1 MRVTRTHCDPARR
14 ALSRA
19 LDFGH
24 PRGPVS
30 RTVVGYASILLA
42 ACFWGGSASLGKR
55 LLEAGVPTMMLM
67 EVRTLV
73 SGGVLVGALAARSP
87 ARLRVPARD
96 LPLLAVYGVS
106 LAGVNV
112 SYYEAIRWLPVAT
125 AVFIQFTAPA
135 LVFAYGVATGR
146 ERPRLATTAAL
157 VLSMAGT
164 NLMVGGSPAALGS
177 LPLVGLACAIAST
190 VLYAFGVV
198 VSHRLA
204 RRLPVTTVVAYGWI
218 VGGLFWAIV
227 QSVPATVQQLALRGL
242 LGSAVLF
249 ACLSMLVPMPLFT
262 AGVARVSATGAA
274 IAASSETVAASAIAF
289 LVLGEALTP
298 AQMAGG
304 VLILGSVLLLA
315 TRRDASTSA

>member
-1 MRVTRTHCDPARR
+1 MP
-14 ALSRA
+14 
-19 LDFGH
+19 
-24 PRGPVS
+24 

-55 LLEAGVPTMMLM
+55 LLAAGVPTTMLM
-67 EVRTLV
+67 EVRTLL
-73 SGGVLVGALAARSP
+73 SGGVMVGALALRSP
-87 ARLRVPARD
+87 ARLRVSSRD
-96 LPLLAVYGVS
+96 LPLLVVYGVS

-112 SYYEAIRWLPVAT
+112 SYYEAVRGLPVAT

-135 LVFAYGVATGR
+135 LVFAYGVASGH
-146 ERPRLATTAAL
+146 ERPRPATTAAL
-157 VLSMAGT
+157 VLSMVGT
-164 NLMVGGSPAALGS
+164 NLMVGGAPAALGS
-177 LPLVGLACAIAST
+177 LPTVGLACAVAST
-190 VLYAFGVV
+190 VLFAFSVV

-218 VGGLFWAIV
+218 VAGLFWAIV
-227 QSVPATVQQLALRGL
+227 QSVPATVRQLATLGL
-242 LGSAVLF
+242 VGPAMSF

-289 LVLGEALTP
+289 LVLGEALSP
-298 AQMAGG
+298 AQLVGG

-315 TRRDASTSA
+315 TRRESSVSV